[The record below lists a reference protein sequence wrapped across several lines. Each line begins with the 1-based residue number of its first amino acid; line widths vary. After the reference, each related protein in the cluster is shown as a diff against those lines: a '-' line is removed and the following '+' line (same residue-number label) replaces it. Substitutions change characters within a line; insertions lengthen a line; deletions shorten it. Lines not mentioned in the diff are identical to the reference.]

1 MSNRTSTIGNCQVR
15 HVTCVK
21 LGELILLG
29 GNAMAGFQ
37 ISCPK
42 CGKSLKLPDRSLL
55 GRKGKCPKC
64 RHAFVMTEPTA
75 QEMDSRTEEFDDA
88 PLDVSELYDELEQIE
103 QRRTESDEVQMEIAE
118 PSVRSSQTGTGA
130 RWVPDAQQA
139 AEAAMPP
146 QIPQM
151 MPPPQMLPPGYPY
164 PVPPQ
169 MQMAPQ
175 QWGVPPGY
183 PQMPYPPQPVMPYP
197 YPIPPGYA
205 PMPYGAPQYA
215 PAPMMAPPQQVPVP
229 PPFVPVAAA
238 PFAPAASDNPFGVFQ
253 ELESAPSALPSEV
266 EMLSA
271 NSLLKSKTKSKS
283 KKSRQAKQ
291 TQLVAMILI
300 GVLVVGGIVVVALGG
315 RSGANGKGK
324 TKAVA
329 DNSEGTGDEVS
340 ESLPWESP
348 LPVSP
353 TKGTPIDMLLM
364 PYGVTAIVHVRPSDL
379 WEKGTKR
386 EEFRF
391 CWGPLGEWLGKQIK
405 ELCNHD
411 PSLIEELT
419 FGLIPGV
426 VGEGLQVCGIV
437 RLKEPAQKTEII
449 KVFRE
454 MKAELKDTDAS
465 DYPVYENEKYAYVI
479 KDLRTFAFCP
489 RLKQNEMA
497 EAVNRPNA
505 QAPGLEALLRKTDRL
520 RHVVLVFDPTTLGAH
535 AQFIFADEF
544 RRIADRVVEFFDP
557 KQFETVAVSLHVGDK
572 FHSEILARNK
582 SSLAKT
588 AAQTELKKRLDKLP
602 RELADT
608 IHDYMDPKMLGPRQ
622 IIGRFPAM
630 TKAYA
635 LSTLAST
642 GDRYVSLATALPERA
657 APNLAIG
664 TLLTWDESTRTDFN
678 KAASKATIPAET
690 GPTLPDLV
698 LDRLKQLPVEIEFV
712 KTPLQDGIKFIAGEC
727 KVTISIDGDGLKDGG
742 YTQNMEQNMKLG
754 KVTGLEAIA
763 IICKKYEKQRPANPV
778 VLIIDETKKL
788 AIISSKNYAESKG
801 QKPFVFP

>member
-1 MSNRTSTIGNCQVR
+1 
-15 HVTCVK
+15 
-21 LGELILLG
+21 
-29 GNAMAGFQ
+29 MAGLQ
-37 ISCPK
+37 VSCPK

-64 RHAFVMTEPTA
+64 RHAFVLTEPTA
-75 QEMDSRTEEFDDA
+75 GESDSPAEEFEDN
-88 PLDVSELYDELEQIE
+88 PLDVSGLYDELNQIE
-103 QRRTESDEVQMEIAE
+103 QRRTGSDEVQMEIAE
-118 PSVRSSQTGTGA
+118 PSVRSPQAGTGA
-130 RWVPDAQQA
+130 RWVPDAQP
-139 AEAAMPP
+139 AEPP
-146 QIPQM
+146 
-151 MPPPQMLPPGYPY
+151 MPPPQMMPPGYPY
-164 PVPPQ
+164 PMPPQ
-169 MQMAPQ
+169 PLRM
-175 QWGVPPGY
+175 PPGY
-183 PQMPYPPQPVMPYP
+183 PVGYPPPQPGMPYP
-197 YPIPPGYA
+197 YPMAPGYA

-215 PAPMMAPPQQVPVP
+215 LPPPMMAPPQQTLVP
-229 PPFVPVAAA
+229 PPFVPAAPA
-238 PFAPAASDNPFGVFQ
+238 PFAPAVSDNPFGGFQ
-253 ELESAPSALPSEV
+253 EPESAPSALPSEV

-271 NSLLKSKTKSKS
+271 NSLRKSKTKSKS

-300 GVLVVGGIVVVALGG
+300 GVLVVGGVVAFALGG

-324 TKAVA
+324 SKSVA
-329 DNSEGTGDEVS
+329 QNSEVTGDEIS

-348 LPVSP
+348 LPASP
-353 TKGTPIDMLLM
+353 TKGSPIDMMLM
-364 PYGVTAIVHVRPSDL
+364 PYGVKAIVHVRPAEL

-391 CWGPLGEWLGKQIK
+391 CWGPLGEWLDEQIK

-426 VGEGLQVCGIV
+426 VGEGLQVCGVV
-437 RLKEPAQKTEII
+437 RLKEPAQKTELI
-449 KVFRE
+449 KFFRE
-454 MKAELKDTDAS
+454 MKAELKDSDAS

-489 RLKQNEMA
+489 RLRQNEMA

-505 QAPGLEALLRKTDRL
+505 QDTGLEALLRKTDRL
-520 RHVVLVFDPTTLGAH
+520 RHVVLAFDPTTLGAH

-557 KQFETVAVSLHVGDK
+557 KQFETVVVSLHVGDK

-622 IIGRFPAM
+622 VIGRFPAM

-635 LSTLAST
+635 LSTHASN
-642 GDRYVSLATALPERA
+642 GDRFVSLAPALPERA
-657 APNLAIG
+657 ASNFAIG
-664 TLLTWDESTRTDFN
+664 TLLTWDESTRTDFS
-678 KAASKATIPAET
+678 KAASKATTPAET
-690 GPTLPDLV
+690 GTKLPELV
-698 LDRLKQLPVEIEFV
+698 LDRLKQLNVEAEFTN
-712 KTPLQDGIKFIAGEC
+712 TPLQEALREVADEC
-727 KVTISIDGDGLKDGG
+727 KVTITLDGDGLKDGG
-742 YTQNMEQNMKLG
+742 YTQVMKQTLKLG
-754 KVTGLEAIA
+754 KVPGLAAIEAMV
-763 IICKKYEKQRPANPV
+763 KSSSKDRPLNPM
-778 VLIIDETKKL
+778 VLIIDESKKV

-801 QKPFVFP
+801 QKPFQFP